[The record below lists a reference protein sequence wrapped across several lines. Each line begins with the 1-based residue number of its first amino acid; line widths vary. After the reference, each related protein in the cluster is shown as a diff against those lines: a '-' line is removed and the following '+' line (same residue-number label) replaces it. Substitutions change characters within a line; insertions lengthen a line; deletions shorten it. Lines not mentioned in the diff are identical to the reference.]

1 LSERDEY
8 FDIYS
13 TPDETGSHTAAR
25 PYGMIEYKISND
37 PKILFVGINPHP
49 GSHRRGVPFSNNKMF
64 WYLLNRAGLLTEQE
78 SDLKNDESLK
88 RIYDNKFAPE
98 YGLNFVNLVDRPTVE
113 VTELI
118 AGEEQAGVR
127 RALKI
132 IRTRQ
137 PKVACFIGKV
147 TFNKFY
153 GRRECHFGWQPG
165 IQKTR
170 VYLMH
175 FPIRGLASI
184 RVKELKEV
192 KLAAELGALDS
203 KPELTTGNAR
213 YGKAVSSDRQFV
225 NYHES

>member
-1 LSERDEY
+1 
-8 FDIYS
+8 
-13 TPDETGSHTAAR
+13 
-25 PYGMIEYKISND
+25 
-37 PKILFVGINPHP
+37 
-49 GSHRRGVPFSNNKMF
+49 MF
-64 WYLLNRAGLLTEQE
+64 WYLLNRAGLLNERE

-88 RIYDNKFAPE
+88 RIYDDKFAPE

-118 AGEEQAGVR
+118 KGEEQAGVR

-132 IRTRQ
+132 IRTRR

-147 TFNKFY
+147 TFNTFF
-153 GRRECHFGWQPG
+153 GSRECHFGWQPG
-165 IQKTR
+165 IGNTR

-192 KLAAELGALDS
+192 RRAAESNALDG
-203 KPELTTGNAR
+203 KLELTTGRTR
-213 YGKAVSSDRQFV
+213 YGKPVCDDRHFL
-225 NYHES
+225 N